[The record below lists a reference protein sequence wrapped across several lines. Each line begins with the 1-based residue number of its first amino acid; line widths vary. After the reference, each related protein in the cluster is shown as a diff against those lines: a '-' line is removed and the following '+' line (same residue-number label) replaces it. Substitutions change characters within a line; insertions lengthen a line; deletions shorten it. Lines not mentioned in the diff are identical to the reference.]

1 MPGKR
6 GYALTHAQEARDL
19 NELGAF
25 LGIRDVP
32 ELTREALRAR
42 LCAEQADVMVLFGGS
57 ILCGGDVLAGAMRE
71 GVARHYAIVG
81 GEGHTTQAL
90 RDRMRA
96 WLPGWD
102 TAGLPEARLF
112 AGYLRRRYGL
122 TPDLLECESTN
133 CGNNITNLLALL
145 RARGIAARS
154 FILTQDASMQR
165 RMDAGLRKHAPGAAI
180 VNYAAYA
187 AQVVSEN
194 GELRYA
200 RDIPG
205 MWPVA
210 RYRSLLMGEIPR
222 LRDDAAGYG
231 PNGRGF
237 IAHVEIPAQVDEA
250 FARLCAAHGDEVRGA
265 NPLYATRAPS
275 DERNKE
281 EIDR

>member
-19 NELGAF
+19 NTLGAF

-32 ELTREALRAR
+32 QLTREALYAR
-42 LCAEQADVMVLFGGS
+42 LGSEQADVMVLFGGS
-57 ILCGGDVLAGAMRE
+57 ILCGGDVLAEAMRA

-102 TAGLPEARLF
+102 TAGLPEAQLF
-112 AGYLRRRYGL
+112 AGYLQRRYGL

-145 RARGIAARS
+145 RARGLSARS
-154 FILTQDASMQR
+154 FILMQDASMQR
-165 RMDAGLRKHAPGAAI
+165 RMDAGLRRHAPGVAI

-187 AQVVSEN
+187 AQVVVR
-194 GELRYA
+194 GEGLGYA

-210 RYRSLLMGEIPR
+210 RYRALLMGEIPR

-237 IAHVEIPAQVDEA
+237 IAHVEIPEQVLAA
-250 FARLCAAHGDEVRGA
+250 FDRLCAAHGDDVREA
-265 NPLYATRAPS
+265 NPLYASCMHS
-275 DERNKE
+275 DESNKE